1 MVDYSKTIRKFERG
15 YDKKKSVKLSKIAHR
30 FCDKTAV
37 AKELKKDPVLYEVFI
52 KDYSPMQMG
61 LTVIC
66 PGSIGK
72 EDYMTNG
79 HIHTKNAPEFYILL
93 KGSGKLILQKGKSG
107 KSKSVKLDKGMI
119 TYIPKGFAHRLANTG
134 RKKLKV
140 LTIYHEDTKAS
151 YDVKFGERVFR

>member
-1 MVDYSKTIRKFERG
+1 MNYEKTIRKFERG
-15 YDKKKSVKLSKIAHR
+15 YDKKKTVKLSKIAHR
-30 FCDKTAV
+30 FCDKEVV

-66 PGSIGK
+66 PGLIGK

-93 KGSGKLILQKGKSG
+93 EGSGKLILQKGKSG
-107 KSKSVKLDKGMI
+107 KSKTIALSKGRVA
-119 TYIPKGFAHRLANTG
+119 YIPNGFAHRLANTG
-134 RKKLKV
+134 RKKMKV
-140 LTIYHEDTKAS
+140 LTIYHEDTGAS
-151 YDVKFGERVFR
+151 YDVDFKKRVFR